1 MFQFSG
7 FASLAGFH
15 VFNVK
20 GCPIRKSAD
29 RFVCAD
35 PRGLSQLIASFLASE
50 SQGIPRTPFVIFFK
64 VVEVRRS
71 RAVLDV
77 SMFSFSH
84 YVNERASNFSHFP
97 FSLRRYAKGAG
108 RMIRPRGFESL
119 GSFSK
124 SLTKRLSVRCRS
136 LGMVWWR

>member
-64 VVEVRRS
+64 VVEVRRLRAALLCSMS
-71 RAVLDV
+71 RC
-77 SMFSFSH
+77 
-84 YVNERASNFSHFP
+84 
-97 FSLRRYAKGAG
+97 SLFHIMSLNVRRILFA
-108 RMIRPRGFESL
+108 F
-119 GSFSK
+119 
-124 SLTKRLSVRCRS
+124 RS
-136 LGMVWWR
+136 LCVGTQKEPGE

>member
-35 PRGLSQLIASFLASE
+35 PRGLSQLIASFVASE

-64 VVEVRRS
+64 VVEVRRVS
-71 RAVLDV
+71 AALLC

-84 YVNERASNFSHFP
+84 YVNELASNCMHVP
-97 FSLRRYAKGAG
+97 FSLRDTQKERGACFD
-108 RMIRPRGFESL
+108 REALKPCVLFQSCLRNVFP
-119 GSFSK
+119 
-124 SLTKRLSVRCRS
+124 
-136 LGMVWWR
+136 